1 LPASL
6 PDHAAGARQ
15 HTEPKEGAMD
25 TFVTVV
31 GNLTDDPELRFTV
44 GVRMGW
50 LSRIWAAASRD
61 GPLRAGLTFEVL

>member
-1 LPASL
+1 MAS
-6 PDHAAGARQ
+6 DNQ
-15 HTEPKEGAMD
+15 I
-25 TFVTVV
+25 VIV
-31 GNLTDDPELRFTV
+31 GNMVEDPELRFTV